1 MDFDRMFLFTPTA
14 TCSYIICSIV
24 RQPSI
29 IILGILRI
37 TFIVSFWSFKNQN
50 ALKLK
55 FSQFQWQDTNS

>member
-37 TFIVSFWSFKNQN
+37 YFYSFI
-50 ALKLK
+50 LEL
-55 FSQFQWQDTNS
+55 